1 MRVFDPS
8 TARSSRRKCNSCWRK
23 SNAYF
28 RGAKM
33 KIGRL
38 SFLCLIAG
46 AALVSG
52 CSSLG
57 VKPWQRDV
65 LAREEMRLDAN
76 PLDAAIDDHM
86 YFSKEA
92 SSGGRSYAG
101 GGCGCN

>member
-1 MRVFDPS
+1 
-8 TARSSRRKCNSCWRK
+8 
-23 SNAYF
+23 
-28 RGAKM
+28 M
-33 KIGRL
+33 KIDRL
-38 SFLCLIAG
+38 GFLCLVAG
-46 AALVSG
+46 TVLVSG

-65 LAREEMRLDAN
+65 LAREEMRLDGN
-76 PLDAAIDDHM
+76 PLDSAIDDHM

>member
-1 MRVFDPS
+1 MTLRH
-8 TARSSRRKCNSCWRK
+8 
-23 SNAYF
+23 
-28 RGAKM
+28 RG
-33 KIGRL
+33 
-38 SFLCLIAG
+38 SFCLFGSAAIA
-46 AALVSG
+46 SG
-52 CSSLG
+52 CASLG

-65 LAREEMRLDAN
+65 LAREDMQLDAN